1 MNLTT
6 LSPGCTVATF
16 AEIVSPDDTHT
27 FEQLR
32 DRTPWQQRFFGSTPV
47 PRLTAWVADPGCSYT
62 YSRQKHDPAPW
73 SPLLLELRERVAGFC
88 LKAAGVAPA
97 FNSVLLNRYRGGSD
111 SVAWHSDDERELG
124 EDPIIASLTLGA
136 PRDFLLKPR
145 GGRARD
151 VVKYT
156 LRHGDLLVMLGR
168 CQRDWLH
175 SVPKTKGHV
184 DERINLTFRTLL
196 PAAGLS

>member
-1 MNLTT
+1 VKHHLAT

-16 AEIVSPDDTHT
+16 AQIVSPDDLHT
-27 FEQLR
+27 FEELR
-32 DRTPWQQRFFGSTPV
+32 DRTPWQQRFFGAIPV

-62 YSRQKHDPAPW
+62 YSRQKHDPLPW
-73 SPLLLELRERVAGFC
+73 TPMLIELRERVERACATAVG
-88 LKAAGVAPA
+88 KAVA
-97 FNSVLLNRYRGGSD
+97 FNSVLLNRYRGGAD
-111 SVAWHSDDERELG
+111 SVAWHADDERELG
-124 EDPIIASLTLGA
+124 EDPTIASLTLGA

-156 LRHGDLLVMLGR
+156 LGHGDLLVMFGR

-175 SVPKTKGHV
+175 SVPKAKDTVG
-184 DERINLTFRTLL
+184 ERINLTFRTLL
-196 PAAGLS
+196 PGLS